1 MNRSVTRILFAAV
14 LAAAVTLPST
24 SAPNET
30 AAASATTTTST
41 STVATPPPATPPT
54 LLRIAV
60 LDFENKVPN
69 GQADIGSGMAD
80 MLIRELKKTGR
91 YTVLERAALAEVLG
105 EQDLT
110 NSGRVQ
116 RGQQIAIGRVKGA
129 QLLIKGAV
137 TEFSYDVKDRNA
149 GIGYRGWGLGW
160 TEARARIAADIRLID
175 AMTGEIIQA
184 YDEATEVKS
193 TGASVAGTVSGFS
206 FSAGGNENHPLGQAA
221 RQLIDR
227 MVNQIT
233 RRLDTG
239 TIEVLVSQ
247 GFEARIVK
255 ADDLQR
261 IVISRGFSDGVKVGD
276 RLQVNRVTEEL
287 TDPQTGE
294 VLGVQKLSIG
304 TIEITSVQERFAEAR
319 AISGSGFMRNDVVI
333 K

>member
-1 MNRSVTRILFAAV
+1 MNASAIRVVTAIAIA
-14 LAAAVTLPST
+14 LALALPSPGAPAETST
-24 SAPNET
+24 SAAVPASSTT
-30 AAASATTTTST
+30 AVATH
-41 STVATPPPATPPT
+41 ATPPL

-60 LDFENKVPN
+60 LDFENKVPS
-69 GQADIGSGMAD
+69 GQADLGSGMAD

-110 NSGRVQ
+110 QSGRVQ
-116 RGQQIAIGRVKGA
+116 RGQQISIGRVKGA

-149 GIGYRGWGLGW
+149 GVGYRGWGIGW

-193 TGASVAGTVSGFS
+193 SGAAIAGTVSGFS

-276 RLQVNRVTEEL
+276 RYQVNRVTEEL

-304 TIEITSVQERFAEAR
+304 MIEITSVQERFAEGR
-319 AISGSGFMRNDVVI
+319 ALNGSGFQRNDVVT